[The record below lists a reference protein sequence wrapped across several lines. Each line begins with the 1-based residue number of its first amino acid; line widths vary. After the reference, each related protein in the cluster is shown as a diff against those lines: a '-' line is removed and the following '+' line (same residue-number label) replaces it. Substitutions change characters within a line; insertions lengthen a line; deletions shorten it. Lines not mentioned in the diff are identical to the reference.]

1 MLTNIMEHL
10 NITGAYKGHGEN
22 RIIGLLA
29 IQSVHQNIDMVKL
42 RLAVQD
48 IDYLAANK

>member
-1 MLTNIMEHL
+1 MRTNITEHL
-10 NITGAYKGHGEN
+10 NITSANTGHGGN
-22 RIIGLLA
+22 RIIGFLA

-42 RLAVQD
+42 RLVVQE